1 MIWSIVNAIRMLR
14 ILVHEID
21 NPEDG
26 EERQA
31 DMVLLCEAKEAAA

>member
-14 ILVHEID
+14 ILAGEID

-26 EERQA
+26 EERA
-31 DMVLLCEAKEAAA
+31 ALEARA

>member
-14 ILVHEID
+14 ILDNEID

-26 EERQA
+26 EER
-31 DMVLLCEAKEAAA
+31 AA

>member
-14 ILVHEID
+14 ILSNEID

-26 EERQA
+26 EER
-31 DMVLLCEAKEAAA
+31 AA